1 MLRFQFKGIAG
12 GVPGNK
18 PACQVLDVRIACAHQ
33 VGCCRVGH
41 VIAAAVEH
49 DFSVLVLRKQVEVIQ
64 NLVEGKG
71 EVRIREVALK
81 GNVGIESTKESLRVS
96 IIVFNV
102 STLMSL

>member
-1 MLRFQFKGIAG
+1 M
-12 GVPGNK
+12 
-18 PACQVLDVRIACAHQ
+18 
-33 VGCCRVGH
+33 
-41 VIAAAVEH
+41 
-49 DFSVLVLRKQVEVIQ
+49 EVIQ